1 MEIKLNFAVLKNLTE
16 LPAISG
22 RETAIRSYL
31 KEILSSY
38 ADSVRTDVMG
48 NLVVFK
54 KGTSDKNLLFCA
66 HMDEVGLMIH
76 YIDER
81 GFLRFVTV
89 GGIDPRTL
97 LAQRVRVQTK
107 SGALLGVIGTKPAHI
122 TTEADRTKALG
133 VKELFIDIGF
143 GAEEAKKRVAVG
155 DVAVLDRPYAEF
167 GNGLI
172 CAKALDNRAGVFVL
186 AELVR
191 ALKNPFYS
199 VYAVFTVQE
208 EVGLRGAI
216 TASFGI
222 EADLALCLDTTGAAD
237 IPGCAP
243 QDSICS
249 LGKGVGITALDAR
262 TITHPVLFEL
272 LKQVC
277 DEHQI
282 LRQIR
287 IAPRGGNDAGAVHLS
302 KTGIP
307 TCGLSI
313 PTRNIHSNVEVVS
326 MDDIKNTFHLAY
338 LVAQNGLK
346 DDIQEEA
353 YEPNV

>member
-1 MEIKLNFAVLKNLTE
+1 MAKKQEITLNLFVLEQLTA
-16 LPAISG
+16 LSGISG
-22 RETAIRSYL
+22 RETAVRNYL
-31 KEILSSY
+31 KELLAPY

-48 NLVVFK
+48 NLIFFK

-76 YIDER
+76 HIDER

-107 SGALLGVIGTKPAHI
+107 SGELVGVIGTKPAHI
-122 TTEADRTKALG
+122 TTEADRSKAVG
-133 VKELFIDIGF
+133 VKELFIDIGLT
-143 GAEEAKKRVAVG
+143 GPEAKARVEVG
-155 DVAVLDRPYAEF
+155 DFAVLERPYQAM
-167 GNGLI
+167 GDRLV

-186 AELVR
+186 AELLR
-191 ALKNPFYS
+191 HLKNPFYN

-208 EVGLRGAI
+208 EVGLRGAG
-216 TASFGI
+216 TAAFGI

-243 QDSICS
+243 QDYICA
-249 LGKGVGITALDAR
+249 LGQGVGITALDAR

-272 LKQVC
+272 LKEICV
-277 DEHQI
+277 ENQI
-282 LRQIR
+282 RYQIR
-287 IAPRGGNDAGAVHLS
+287 IAPRGGNDAGAVHQS

-313 PTRNIHSNVEVVS
+313 PTRNIHSNVEIVS
-326 MDDIKNTFHLAY
+326 IDDIENTFHLAY
-338 LVAQNGLK
+338 WVAQNGLK
-346 DDIQEEA
+346 DFIL
-353 YEPNV
+353 